1 MNMTGTREDSL
12 YFHLGTILIPDNSRM
27 EITRYPHSEFMDQT
41 VGIGADHLICGGAM
55 FFFSCSKFSF

>member
-1 MNMTGTREDSL
+1 MNMTGSREASH
-12 YFHLGTILIPDNSRM
+12 YFLLGTIQTPDSSRM

-55 FFFSCSKFSF
+55 FFFHVQSFLF